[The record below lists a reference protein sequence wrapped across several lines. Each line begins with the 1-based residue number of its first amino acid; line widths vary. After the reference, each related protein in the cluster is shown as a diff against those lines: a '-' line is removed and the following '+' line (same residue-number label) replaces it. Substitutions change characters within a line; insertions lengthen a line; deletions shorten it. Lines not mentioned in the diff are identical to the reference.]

1 MAGDGMT
8 AATVDPVD
16 AHVDALG
23 AMLRGPARLRAS
35 MLAEARDG
43 LEDAAESLCGTGVEP
58 REARSR
64 AVADFGAVDEIA
76 PRYQEELAAAQSR
89 RTATLIAVT
98 FPALILVWTLLKQ
111 DSPGSPVE
119 LTLLFHV
126 EAVTTVVAAILAL
139 ATLLAV
145 RRAHPAR
152 ALRAITLVGTLAP
165 LVCVVT
171 GLTMALL
178 GPSHGSAHLPA
189 AYAATAVVLVAL
201 IRSVGRAHRVL
212 VRTRRIPCE
221 R

>member
-1 MAGDGMT
+1 MAGDGVT
-8 AATVDPVD
+8 AVAPDPVGAHVAALAATL
-16 AHVDALG
+16 H
-23 AMLRGPARLRAS
+23 GPAKLRAS
-35 MLAEARDG
+35 LLVEARDG
-43 LEDAAESLCGTGVEP
+43 LEDAVESLCADGLS
-58 REARSR
+58 RDDARSR
-64 AVADFGAVDEIA
+64 AVADFGTVHELA

-111 DSPGSPVE
+111 DTSDSSVG

-126 EAVTTVVAAILAL
+126 EAVTTVAAAILAL
-139 ATLLAV
+139 ATLVAV
-145 RRAHPAR
+145 RRARPAR

-178 GPSHGSAHLPA
+178 SPGHSSAHLPA

-201 IRSVGRAHRVL
+201 VRSVTRAYRVL
-212 VRTRRIPCE
+212 VRTRQTL
-221 R
+221 